1 MSKDQS
7 ISQQQLEEIESFLRH
22 EMPEEE
28 RGMFEARIK
37 KDVELKKLTDEIRLL
52 FIGIQ
57 ESSLTKSLA
66 GFHNGLSEKKI
77 TTVFKLD
84 TRWMVAASLFIIAS
98 VAAWLLLTSDSD
110 NEKLYSKYYQPDPG
124 LMTAMGTTDNYL
136 FEQGMVNYKSGEY
149 KKALDSWSPLL
160 VKNPSSDTLQY
171 FIGVANH
178 ALGNDATARQHIE
191 IIVKD
196 STNAFYQDACWY
208 LGLLLLKQG
217 EMQAAK
223 TYIEKSSHTQKTEL
237 LNAINRKE

>member
-1 MSKDQS
+1 MSKNQS
-7 ISQQQLEEIESFLRH
+7 ISQQQLEEIERFLKH

-28 RGMFEARIK
+28 REIFEARMKEDI
-37 KDVELKKLTDEIRLL
+37 ELKKLTDEIKLL
-52 FIGIQ
+52 FVGIQ
-57 ESSLTKSLA
+57 EASLTENLTA
-66 GFHNGLSEKKI
+66 FHSGLTEKKSATI
-77 TTVFKLD
+77 FKLG

-98 VAAWLLLTSDSD
+98 VATWLLLTSDSD

-124 LMTAMGTTDNYL
+124 LMTAMGTTDNYP

-178 ALGNDATARQHIE
+178 ALGNDAAARQHIE

-196 STNAFYQDACWY
+196 STNSFYHDACWY

-223 TYIEKSSHTQKTEL
+223 TYIEKSGHPQKTEL